1 LSRLAL
7 PFVGGASLCE
17 PGTGRGWVLDDRGS
31 IGSLGAALV
40 WAGRHQVRELHLLVD
55 GAAASRREAS
65 RMPGAGSPYEAVVGA
80 VITSGSG
87 SLPPSGAP
95 ADGESVDGGSVEG
108 AGVAGVL
115 ARRARLWAEP
125 PTVWTV
131 AGRGLVA
138 AEPAPLPV
146 PVEPPAAAREWIG
159 VLSEHGAE
167 VVVEGGVITGAV
179 LGLEVA
185 RVVANRGGPGW
196 HVEVGVGR
204 HDREATL
211 ELRRDEPLDEALER
225 VVSVVRR
232 LRVAGAAR
240 GPANTLARERWLRS
254 VVMARPE
261 LVGAA
266 RLEAVS
272 PPVVRRDLIRPA
284 PASAAGVDL
293 DGSPMVAVCSV
304 GVDPD
309 LVPTAAD
316 TRDLLERTGA
326 LSAGAEGQSRTGETS
341 STGGFSGGFSG
352 ARKTRLVLVVPEGDD
367 YPVTRE
373 LAAALAEPAEI
384 AVVPRDWANLV

>member
-1 LSRLAL
+1 V
-7 PFVGGASLCE
+7 PFVGGASLSE
-17 PGTGRGWVLDDRGS
+17 RGSGRGWVLDDRGS

-40 WAGRHQVRELHLLVD
+40 WAGRHQVTELHLLVD
-55 GAAASRREAS
+55 RAAAPRRANMSTPDSATPPE
-65 RMPGAGSPYEAVVGA
+65 EAVVGA
-80 VITSGSG
+80 VFSPGPRGVPASSVGPAT
-87 SLPPSGAP
+87 GAP
-95 ADGESVDGGSVEG
+95 AEG
-108 AGVAGVL
+108 AGDVAGVL
-115 ARRARLWAEP
+115 ARRARLWAVP

-131 AGRGLVA
+131 AGRRLVP

-146 PVEPPAAAREWIG
+146 PVEPPAAAREWVG

-167 VVVEGGVITGAV
+167 VVVEGGVITGTV

-185 RVVANRGGPGW
+185 RVVADRGGPGW

-211 ELRRDEPLDEALER
+211 ELRRDEPLDEALDR
-225 VVSVVRR
+225 VVTFVRR

-254 VVMARPE
+254 VVIARPE
-261 LVGAA
+261 LAGAA

-272 PPVVRRDLIRPA
+272 PPVLRQDLIRPA

-293 DGSPMVAVCSV
+293 DGSPMVVVCSV

-316 TRDLLERTGA
+316 ARDLLERSGFLA
-326 LSAGAEGQSRTGETS
+326 HGESARA
-341 STGGFSGGFSG
+341 
-352 ARKTRLVLVVPEGDD
+352 AKTRLVLVVPEGDD

-384 AVVPRDWANLV
+384 TVVPRDWANLV